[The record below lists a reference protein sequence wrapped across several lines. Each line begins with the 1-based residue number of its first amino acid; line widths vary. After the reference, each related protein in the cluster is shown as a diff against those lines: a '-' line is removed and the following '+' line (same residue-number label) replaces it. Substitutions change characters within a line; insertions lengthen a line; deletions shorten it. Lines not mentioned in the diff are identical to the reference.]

1 VCVVHGLQ
9 WMHLH
14 ARLKSPH
21 FERKKIITIF
31 VILSLS
37 YLARGIFNSIQTNL
51 RDLQCMGGDQNYL
64 WCLFIIFFYT
74 IELFLPLQILFYF

>member
-1 VCVVHGLQ
+1 VAVIYYLAFIFVCIVHGLQ

-14 ARLKSPH
+14 ARMKSPH

-37 YLARGIFNSIQTNL
+37 YLARGIFNSI
-51 RDLQCMGGDQNYL
+51 
-64 WCLFIIFFYT
+64 
-74 IELFLPLQILFYF
+74 